1 MRLPAFGML
10 IAACLFP
17 ACADAAL
24 LRATRPG
31 VMCSSPAA
39 LAQLSLPDG
48 SSRTA
53 GSDAPPSVVAIA
65 RAGGCTDFP
74 AGNIV
79 ILQTARRNTSI
90 VRSDTLTGDGVLDTF
105 YVANIDYVPY
115 VPPSDPYMDAIRA
128 QCPARLET
136 FAVLGVPSYE
146 FIESLGQPVR
156 EQILK
161 TIDDTCGGAPACT
174 RNQQVVEIDK
184 RRLDPQWISFV
195 CRHP

>member
-1 MRLPAFGML
+1 MRFSVLGML

-17 ACADAAL
+17 ASADAAL

-31 VMCSSPAA
+31 VMCSSPEA
-39 LAQLSLPDG
+39 LAKLSLPDG

-79 ILQTARRNTSI
+79 MLQTARKNTSI
-90 VRSDTLTGDGVLDTF
+90 VRSDTLTGDGVLDSF
-105 YVANIDYVPY
+105 YVANIDYLPY
-115 VPPSDPYMDAIRA
+115 IPPPDPSMDAIRA

-136 FAVLGVPSYE
+136 FAVLGVPSYD
-146 FIESLGQPVR
+146 FIESLSRPVR

-161 TIDDTCGGAPACT
+161 TIDDTCGGAPGCT
-174 RNQQVVEIDK
+174 RNQ
-184 RRLDPQWISFV
+184 
-195 CRHP
+195 

>member
-1 MRLPAFGML
+1 
-10 IAACLFP
+10 
-17 ACADAAL
+17 
-24 LRATRPG
+24 
-31 VMCSSPAA
+31 MCSSPAA
-39 LAQLSLPDG
+39 LAELSLPDG

-53 GSDAPPSVVAIA
+53 GSDVPPSIVTIA
-65 RAGGCTDFP
+65 RAGGCTEFP

-79 ILQTARRNTSI
+79 ILQAARRNTSI

-115 VPPSDPYMDAIRA
+115 TPPPDPFMNAVRA
-128 QCPARLET
+128 QCPARIET

-146 FIESLGQPVR
+146 FIEALGQPVR

-161 TIDDTCGGAPACT
+161 TIDDTCGGASACSS
-174 RNQQVVEIDK
+174 NQQVVEIDK
-184 RRLDPQWISFV
+184 RGLAPQWISFV